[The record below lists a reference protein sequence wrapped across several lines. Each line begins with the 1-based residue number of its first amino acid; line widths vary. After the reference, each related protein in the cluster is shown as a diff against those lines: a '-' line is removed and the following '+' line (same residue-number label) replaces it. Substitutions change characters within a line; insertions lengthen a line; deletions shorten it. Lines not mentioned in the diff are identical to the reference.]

1 MGFSFLHGF
10 VSRADFQGFESRPDA
25 SVHREQDRGPIAFV
39 HVAQCPLNDVAEQF
53 RRGVAVALGL

>member
-25 SVHREQDRGPIAFV
+25 
-39 HVAQCPLNDVAEQF
+39 
-53 RRGVAVALGL
+53 GVYR